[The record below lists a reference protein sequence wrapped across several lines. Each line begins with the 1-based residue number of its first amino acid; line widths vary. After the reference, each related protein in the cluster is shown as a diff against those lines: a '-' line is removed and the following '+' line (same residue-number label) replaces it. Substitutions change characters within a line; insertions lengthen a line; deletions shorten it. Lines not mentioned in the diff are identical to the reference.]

1 MIVKIPL
8 DYIDPNP
15 YQARTREKPLHV
27 QRIAASLAERGLI
40 HTPPARIVIDG
51 QPAPAEAYGYDNWG
65 SVLAGYPDARVQLA
79 AGHTRLAGFRHNLEH
94 TVPSTWFDWQTMPLD
109 LRHLDELG
117 MFDLGLD
124 ENDLHRT
131 LSDIDRANA
140 MLIYR
145 DKLGKTSPEIG
156 ARFKMSESGVRNL
169 LRLLNLPEYIQI
181 ALEDGQISQSVA
193 RSLLSI
199 TEMDADLRQVAER
212 AGGELRP
219 DQIIRDAMSG
229 ELTASNVYERLEHIR
244 ALQSPALFAPP
255 PVPAPVIPDAQPAA
269 VVDLPPANRPA
280 PAPPAA
286 RIPTPDAYEPRPAAP
301 PRPPEPEPEPELPAP
316 PRPWEECT
324 VTMTIT
330 WWPGE
335 DNKRSRMLAARVD
348 DQAPLMRM
356 SGGNLVLDIDSLY
369 GELKVAHNKKVAEA
383 QA

>member
-145 DKLGKTSPEIG
+145 DKLGKTSAEIG

-229 ELTASNVYERLEHIR
+229 ELTASNVYERLEQIR

-255 PVPAPVIPDAQPAA
+255 PVAQDSPTA
-269 VVDLPPANRPA
+269 VVDLAPA
-280 PAPPAA
+280 PAVAAIPA
-286 RIPTPDAYEPRPAAP
+286 PQAYEPRPAAP
-301 PRPPEPEPEPELPAP
+301 APTIERPPARPPEPEPEPEPPAP

-335 DNKRSRMLAARVD
+335 ENKRPRMLAARVD
-348 DQAPLMRM
+348 DQSPLIRM
-356 SGGNLVLDIDSLY
+356 SRGNLVLDIEFLY